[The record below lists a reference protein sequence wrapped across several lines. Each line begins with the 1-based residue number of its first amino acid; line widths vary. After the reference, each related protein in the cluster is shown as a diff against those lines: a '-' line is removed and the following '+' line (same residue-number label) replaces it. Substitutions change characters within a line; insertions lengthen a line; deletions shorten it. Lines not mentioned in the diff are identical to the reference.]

1 MKKTFQSQILRTYSI
16 IIGLILAGLGLI
28 LGQLFPI
35 FWEHSTKVHLDAKMD
50 DVADYLEATG
60 LSKKEQADITE
71 ILSSTIHYKDM
82 TNEQHSLWLYLFFA
96 LLIAFI
102 LAIFLGSNI
111 FKKYAQPIEHL
122 TETAM
127 ELARGNYRIRA
138 FEDDFSGMSKL
149 SNSINILARNLH
161 DISVMRETEKE
172 RLKTLIENMGSG
184 LIMIDRNGIVTIVNR
199 SFLNQLQISLED
211 VDGKL
216 FRKIGLPEK
225 IEAFIDKLFLTES
238 LNREQIQIQRNLH
251 TYYMNAYGAPVIGE
265 HGRWLGIVVVMH
277 DITELVK
284 LEQIRKDF
292 VANVSHELKTPV
304 TSIKGF
310 SETLLYGA
318 YKNEETLLS
327 FLEIIHKESNRLQ
340 MLIND
345 LLDLS
350 KVEQVGFEISLQ
362 KVKLNNVLNR
372 SIEMTTHLVEE
383 KNMDIAAT
391 IDDSVEVLGD
401 PNRIMQI
408 MMNLLGNAINYST
421 ENTTVHISIYK
432 NEKYGIFQIEDQGI
446 GISKEEINR
455 IFERFYRVD
464 RARSRNSGG
473 TGLGLAIV
481 KHLVEAHHGLIKV
494 ESEVGKGT
502 SFTVS
507 IPLVKS

>member
-1 MKKTFQSQILRTYSI
+1 MKTYQSRILRTYSI
-16 IIGLILAGLGLI
+16 LIGVILAGLGI
-28 LGQLFPI
+28 VLGQLFPI
-35 FWEHSTKVHLDAKMD
+35 FVDHSANKIVDSKIESVSTF
-50 DVADYLEATG
+50 LETTE
-60 LSKKEQADITE
+60 LSKDEQVKINQL
-71 ILSSTIHYKDM
+71 ISSELKGE
-82 TNEQHSLWLYLFFA
+82 NLVEEQSLWLFLFFTLLA
-96 LLIAFI
+96 AFLIA
-102 LAIFLGSNI
+102 LFLGASI
-111 FKKYAQPIEHL
+111 FRKYAQPIEHL

-149 SNSINILARNLH
+149 SNSLNILARNLH

-172 RLKTLIENMGSG
+172 RLKTLIENMGSA
-184 LIMIDRNGIVTIVNR
+184 LIMIDRNGLITIVNR
-199 SFLNQLQISLED
+199 SFLQQLQISLD
-211 VDGKL
+211 NVDGKL

-225 IEAFIDKLFLTES
+225 IEEFIDKLFLTES
-238 LNREQIQIQRNLH
+238 SSREQIQIKRDLH
-251 TYYMNAYGAPVIGE
+251 TYYMDAYGAPVIGE

-277 DITELVK
+277 DITELIK

-310 SETLLYGA
+310 SETLLFGA

-350 KVEQVGFEISLQ
+350 KVEQVGYEISLK
-362 KVKLNNVLNR
+362 KVRLTDILER
-372 SIEMTTHLVEE
+372 GLEMTAHLVEE
-383 KNMDIAAT
+383 KDMKLETTVDN
-391 IDDSVEVLGD
+391 SVHVLGD
-401 PNRIMQI
+401 MNRLIQI
-408 MMNLLGNAINYST
+408 MMNLLANGITYSP
-421 ENTTVHISIYK
+421 ENTTVRVNIFK
-432 NEKYGIFQIEDQGI
+432 NEQYGIFQIQDEGI
-446 GISKEEINR
+446 GISKSEINR

-502 SFTVS
+502 TFTVY
-507 IPLVKS
+507 IPIAKS

>member
-1 MKKTFQSQILRTYSI
+1 MKRFQSKILRTYSI
-16 IIGLILAGLGLI
+16 IIGLILAILGLV
-28 LGQLFPI
+28 LGQLYPVFVN
-35 FWEHSTKVHLDAKMD
+35 HSTVVLIDSKMKEISS
-50 DVADYLEATG
+50 YLVETE
-60 LSKKEQADITE
+60 LSTDEQAKIKQLLNSTLQQQE
-71 ILSSTIHYKDM
+71 IA
-82 TNEQHSLWLYLFFA
+82 NEQNSLWLFLFFILLITFLVA
-96 LLIAFI
+96 LL
-102 LAIFLGSNI
+102 LGANI

-138 FEDDFSGMSKL
+138 FEDEFSGMSTL

-172 RLKTLIENMGSG
+172 RLKTLIENMGSA
-184 LIMIDRNGIVTIVNR
+184 LIMIDRNGLVTIVNR
-199 SFLNQLQISLED
+199 SFLEELQISFENI
-211 VDGKL
+211 DGKL
-216 FRKIGLPEK
+216 FRKIGLPDR

-238 LNREQIQIQRNLH
+238 SHREQIQIKRNLH
-251 TYYMNAYGAPVIGE
+251 TYYKDAYGAPVIGE

-284 LEQIRKDF
+284 LEQVRKDF

-340 MLIND
+340 MLITD

-350 KVEQVGFEISLQ
+350 KVEQVGYEVNLHE
-362 KVKLNNVLNR
+362 VKLQDVLNR
-372 SIEMTTHLVEE
+372 CLDMSAHLLEE
-383 KNMDIAAT
+383 KEIELAIKVEN
-391 IDDSVEVLGD
+391 SVKVLGD
-401 PNRIMQI
+401 SNRLMQI
-408 MMNLLGNAINYST
+408 FMNLVTNAITYSSDH
-421 ENTTVHISIYK
+421 TTLHITIFN
-432 NEKYGIFQIEDQGI
+432 NEKYGIFRIQDEGI
-446 GISKEEINR
+446 GITKKEISR

-481 KHLVEAHHGLIKV
+481 KHLVEAHHGLIEV
-494 ESEVGKGT
+494 DSEVGKGT
-502 SFTVS
+502 CFTVY

>member
-1 MKKTFQSQILRTYSI
+1 MKKFQSRILRTYSMLV
-16 IIGLILAGLGLI
+16 GVILAGLGI
-28 LGQLFPI
+28 VLGQLFPV
-35 FWEHSTKVHLDAKMD
+35 FVEHSVNNIMYSKIETVSNYLGTTK
-50 DVADYLEATG
+50 
-60 LSKKEQADITE
+60 LSKEEQKNITQMVASNLE
-71 ILSSTIHYKDM
+71 NGHVQSV
-82 TNEQHSLWLYLFFA
+82 QHSIWLFLFFSLLAAFLLA
-96 LLIAFI
+96 LI
-102 LAIFLGSNI
+102 LGARI
-111 FKKYAQPIEHL
+111 FKKYAQPIDHL

-172 RLKTLIENMGSG
+172 RLKTLIENMGSA
-184 LIMIDRNGIVTIVNR
+184 LIMIDGNGIVTIVNR
-199 SFLNQLQISLED
+199 SFLEQLQITLEN

-216 FRKIGLPEK
+216 FRKIGLPQSM
-225 IEAFIDKLFLTES
+225 EAFIDKLFLTES
-238 LNREQIQIQRNLH
+238 SNREQLQIKRNLH
-251 TYYMNAYGAPVIGE
+251 TYYMDAYGAPVIGE

-277 DITELVK
+277 DITELIK

-310 SETLLYGA
+310 SETLLFGA

-350 KVEQVGFEISLQ
+350 KVEQVGYEITLN
-362 KVKLNNVLNR
+362 KVRLSDILNR
-372 SIEMTTHLVEE
+372 GIEMTTHLVEE
-383 KNMDIAAT
+383 KNMKIDIKV
-391 IDDSVEVLGD
+391 DENLYVLGD
-401 PNRIMQI
+401 KNRLIQI
-408 MMNLLGNAINYST
+408 MMNLITNAITYSPK
-421 ENTTVHISIYK
+421 NTTIHVNIYK
-432 NEKYGIFQIEDQGI
+432 NKKFGIFQIRDEGI
-446 GISKEEINR
+446 GISKSEINR

-481 KHLVEAHHGLIKV
+481 KHLVEAHHGLIEV

-502 SFTVS
+502 IFTVS
-507 IPLVKS
+507 IPIVKS

>member
-1 MKKTFQSQILRTYSI
+1 MKSFHSKLFRTYSI
-16 IIGLILAGLGLI
+16 MIGLILACLGII

-35 FWEHSTKVHLDAKMD
+35 FAKSSSEKVINTKIDEVSNYIDS
-50 DVADYLEATG
+50 TG
-60 LSKKEQADITE
+60 LTVDEQRHIKEMLASTFSQTE
-71 ILSSTIHYKDM
+71 LI
-82 TNEQHSLWLYLFFA
+82 NAHSLWLFLIVILSLTFLVA
-96 LLIAFI
+96 L
-102 LAIFLGSNI
+102 FLGTNI

-138 FEDDFSGMSKL
+138 FEDEFSGMSKL

-172 RLKTLIENMGSG
+172 RLKTLIENMGSA
-184 LIMIDRNGIVTIVNR
+184 LIMIDRNGYITIVNR
-199 SFLNQLQISLED
+199 SFLKQLDISFKDL
-211 VDGKL
+211 DGKL
-216 FRKIGLPEK
+216 FNKIGLPK
-225 IEAFIDKLFLTES
+225 QIEAFIDQLFLTEAS
-238 LNREQIQIQRNLH
+238 NREQISIKKNIH
-251 TYYMNAYGAPVIGE
+251 TYFMDAYGAPVIGE
-265 HGRWLGIVVVMH
+265 HGKWLGIVVVMH

-284 LEQIRKDF
+284 LEQVRKDF

-350 KVEQVGFEISLQ
+350 KVEQVGYEVNLQ
-362 KVKLNNVLNR
+362 KINLLEVVER
-372 SIEMTTHLVEE
+372 SKEMTSHIVEE
-383 KNMDIAAT
+383 KNMTLKI
-391 IDDSVEVLGD
+391 IYNGPVYVLGD
-401 PNRIMQI
+401 INRLIQI
-408 MMNLLGNAINYST
+408 MMNLLMNALTYSP
-421 ENTTVHISIYK
+421 EDKTVIISIDR
-432 NEKYGIFQIEDQGI
+432 NEKCGIFRIQDEGI
-446 GISKEEINR
+446 GISKDEIGR
-455 IFERFYRVD
+455 VFERFYRVD

-481 KHLVEAHHGLIKV
+481 KHLVEAHHGLLEV

-502 SFTVS
+502 VFTVS

>member
-1 MKKTFQSQILRTYSI
+1 MKSFHSKLFRTYSI
-16 IIGLILAGLGLI
+16 MIGLILACLGLI

-35 FWEHSTKVHLDAKMD
+35 YAKSSSEKVINTKIDEVSN
-50 DVADYLEATG
+50 YIGTTG
-60 LSKKEQADITE
+60 LTVDEQRDITE
-71 ILSSTIHYKDM
+71 MLASSFSQTELI
-82 TNEQHSLWLYLFFA
+82 NAHSLWLFLFIIMSITFLVA
-96 LLIAFI
+96 L
-102 LAIFLGSNI
+102 FLGTNI
-111 FKKYAQPIEHL
+111 FKKFAQPIEHL

-138 FEDDFSGMSKL
+138 FEDEFSGMSKL

-172 RLKTLIENMGSG
+172 RLKTLIENMGSA
-184 LIMIDRNGIVTIVNR
+184 LIMIDRNGYITIVNR
-199 SFLNQLQISLED
+199 SFLKQLDISFKD

-216 FRKIGLPEK
+216 FNKIGLPKK
-225 IEAFIDKLFLTES
+225 IEAFIDHLFLTEAS
-238 LNREQIQIQRNLH
+238 NREQISIKKNIH
-251 TYYMNAYGAPVIGE
+251 TYFMDAYGAPVIGE
-265 HGRWLGIVVVMH
+265 HGKWLGIVVVMH

-284 LEQIRKDF
+284 LEQVRKDF

-350 KVEQVGFEISLQ
+350 KVEQVGYEVNLQ
-362 KVKLNNVLNR
+362 KVNLLEVVER
-372 SIEMTTHLVEE
+372 SKEMTSHIVEE
-383 KNMDIAAT
+383 KNMRLEMIY
-391 IDDSVEVLGD
+391 SKPVYVLGD
-401 PNRIMQI
+401 LNRLIQI
-408 MMNLLGNAINYST
+408 TMNLLMNALTYSP
-421 ENTTVHISIYK
+421 EDKTVTISIDRNDK
-432 NEKYGIFQIEDQGI
+432 CGIFRIQDEGI
-446 GISKEEINR
+446 GISKDEIGR
-455 IFERFYRVD
+455 VFERFYRVD

-481 KHLVEAHHGLIKV
+481 KHLVEAHHGLLEV

-502 SFTVS
+502 VFTVS

>member
-1 MKKTFQSQILRTYSI
+1 MKTYKSRILRTYSI
-16 IIGLILAGLGLI
+16 LIGVILAGLGI
-28 LGQLFPI
+28 VLGQLFPI
-35 FWEHSTKVHLDAKMD
+35 FVEHSINNVMSAKLEKVSN
-50 DVADYLEATG
+50 YLSATN
-60 LSKKEQADITE
+60 LPKEEQNNINE
-71 ILSSTIHYKDM
+71 MMSSILRNDSIFSV
-82 TNEQHSLWLYLFFA
+82 QHSVWLLLFFSLLATYLLA
-96 LLIAFI
+96 L
-102 LAIFLGSNI
+102 FLGARI
-111 FKKYAQPIEHL
+111 FRKYAQPIDHL

-161 DISVMRETEKE
+161 DISIMRETEKE
-172 RLKTLIENMGSG
+172 RLKTLIENMGSA
-184 LIMIDRNGIVTIVNR
+184 LIMIDGNGIVTIVNR
-199 SFLNQLQISLED
+199 SFLDQLQLSLEN

-216 FRKIGLPEK
+216 FRKIGLPHN
-225 IEAFIDKLFLTES
+225 IETFIDKLFLTES
-238 LNREQIQIQRNLH
+238 SNREQLHIQRNLH
-251 TYYMNAYGAPVIGE
+251 TYYMDAYGAPVIGE

-277 DITELVK
+277 DITELIK

-310 SETLLYGA
+310 SETLLFGA

-350 KVEQVGFEISLQ
+350 KVEQVGYKVNIN
-362 KVKLNNVLNR
+362 KVKLSEILIR
-372 SIEMTTHLVEE
+372 GLEMTTHLAEE
-383 KNMDIAAT
+383 KNIIIET
-391 IDDSVEVLGD
+391 IVDENVHVLGD
-401 PNRIMQI
+401 KNRLIQI
-408 MMNLLGNAINYST
+408 MMNLLANAITYSP
-421 ENTTVHISIYK
+421 ENTTIRVNIYRSK
-432 NEKYGIFQIEDQGI
+432 TFGVFQIQDEGI
-446 GISKEEINR
+446 GIKKSEINR

-502 SFTVS
+502 IFTVS
-507 IPLVKS
+507 IPIVKS

>member
-1 MKKTFQSQILRTYSI
+1 MKTFQSKILRTYSI
-16 IIGLILAGLGLI
+16 LIGLILAGLGLV

-35 FWEHSTKVHLDAKMD
+35 FVEHSSAVIVHSKMKQIEG
-50 DVADYLEATG
+50 YLKTTD
-60 LSKKEQADITE
+60 LSEKEQASIKGMLNSTLQNTDIT
-71 ILSSTIHYKDM
+71 S
-82 TNEQHSLWLYLFFA
+82 EQNSLWLFLFLMLFITFLFA
-96 LLIAFI
+96 L
-102 LAIFLGSNI
+102 FLGFNI

-172 RLKTLIENMGSG
+172 QLKTLIENMGSA

-199 SFLNQLQISLED
+199 SFLKQLQINFENI
-211 VDGKL
+211 DGKL
-216 FRKIGLPEK
+216 FRKIGLPDK
-225 IEAFIDKLFLTES
+225 IESFIDKLFLTES
-238 LNREQIQIQRNLH
+238 SNREQIQIKRNLH
-251 TYYMNAYGAPVIGE
+251 TYYMDAYGAPVIGE

-277 DITELVK
+277 DITELIK
-284 LEQIRKDF
+284 LEQVRKDF

-318 YKNEETLLS
+318 YKKEETLLS

-350 KVEQVGFEISLQ
+350 KVEKVGYEVNLH
-362 KVKLNNVLNR
+362 KVRLSEVLNR
-372 SIEMTTHLVEE
+372 SIEMTAHLIDE
-383 KNMDIAAT
+383 KEMELTST

-401 PNRIMQI
+401 GNRLMQI
-408 MMNLLGNAINYST
+408 MMNLLTNAITYSS
-421 ENTTVHISIYK
+421 ERTTVHVSIDK
-432 NEKYGIFQIEDQGI
+432 DGKYGIFQIQDQGM
-446 GISKEEINR
+446 GISKEETSR

-502 SFTVS
+502 CFIVY

>member
-1 MKKTFQSQILRTYSI
+1 MKTFQSKLLRTYSI
-16 IIGLILAGLGLI
+16 IIGFILACLGLV

-35 FWEHSTKVHLDAKMD
+35 FVNHSSTVMIDSKMNQISTYLDTT
-50 DVADYLEATG
+50 E
-60 LSKKEQADITE
+60 LSKTEQVNIKQLLGSTLEQKEIANAQ
-71 ILSSTIHYKDM
+71 
-82 TNEQHSLWLYLFFA
+82 NSLWLFLFFL
-96 LLIAFI
+96 LLITFFI
-102 LAIFLGSNI
+102 ALFLGAKI
-111 FKKYAQPIEHL
+111 LRKYAQPIEHL

-138 FEDDFSGMSKL
+138 FEDEYSGMSKL
-149 SNSINILARNLH
+149 SNSINILARNLQ

-172 RLKTLIENMGSG
+172 RLKTLIENMGSA
-184 LIMIDRNGIVTIVNR
+184 LVMIDRNGVVSIVNR
-199 SFLNQLQISLED
+199 SFLEHLQFSIES

-216 FRKIGLPEK
+216 FRQIGLPDK
-225 IEAFIDKLFLTES
+225 IEAFIEKLFLTES
-238 LNREQIQIQRNLH
+238 SNREQIQIKRNLH
-251 TYYMNAYGAPVIGE
+251 TYYMDAYGAPVIGE

-277 DITELVK
+277 DITELIK

-340 MLIND
+340 TLIND

-350 KVEQVGFEISLQ
+350 KVEQVGYEVNIH
-362 KVKLNNVLNR
+362 KVQLNSILNR
-372 SIEMTTHLVEE
+372 SIEMTAHLLDE
-383 KNMDIAAT
+383 KEMELALT
-391 IDDSVEVLGD
+391 IDNSVEVLGD
-401 PNRIMQI
+401 ANRIIQI
-408 MMNLLGNAINYST
+408 MMNLLTNAITYSS
-421 ENTTVHISIYK
+421 NHTTIHISVYK
-432 NEKYGIFQIEDQGI
+432 DEKYGIFQIQDEGI
-446 GISKEEINR
+446 GISKKEITR

-481 KHLVEAHHGLIKV
+481 KHLVEAHHGKIEV
-494 ESEVGKGT
+494 ESDIGKGT
-502 SFTVS
+502 CFKVY

>member
-1 MKKTFQSQILRTYSI
+1 MKSFHYKLFRTYSI
-16 IIGLILAGLGLI
+16 MIGLILACLGLV

-35 FWEHSTKVHLDAKMD
+35 YVKNSSEKVINTKIDEVSNYISSTGLTTDEQKDITSMLDASFSNSH
-50 DVADYLEATG
+50 LIEP
-60 LSKKEQADITE
+60 
-71 ILSSTIHYKDM
+71 
-82 TNEQHSLWLYLFFA
+82 HSLWLFLFIILSISF
-96 LLIAFI
+96 LVSLI
-102 LAIFLGSNI
+102 LGTSI

-172 RLKTLIENMGSG
+172 RLKTLIENMGSA
-184 LIMIDRNGIVTIVNR
+184 LIMMDRNGYITIVNR
-199 SFLNQLQISLED
+199 SFLKQLTISFED

-216 FRKIGLPEK
+216 FKKIGLPKK
-225 IEAFIDKLFLTES
+225 IEAFIDQLFLTEAAS
-238 LNREQIQIQRNLH
+238 REQISIKKNLH
-251 TYYMNAYGAPVIGE
+251 TYYMDAYGAPVIGE
-265 HGRWLGIVVVMH
+265 HGKWLGIVVVMH

-284 LEQIRKDF
+284 LEQVRKDF

-318 YKNEETLLS
+318 YKNEDTLLS

-350 KVEQVGFEISLQ
+350 KVEQVGYEMNLQ
-362 KVKLNNVLNR
+362 KVNLLEVVER
-372 SIEMTTHLVEE
+372 SKEMTNHIVEE
-383 KNMDIAAT
+383 KNMRIET
-391 IDDSVEVLGD
+391 IYEEPIYVLGD
-401 PNRIMQI
+401 LNRLIQI
-408 MMNLLGNAINYST
+408 TMNLLMNALTYSP
-421 ENTTVHISIYK
+421 EEKTVTISIDQ
-432 NEKYGIFQIEDQGI
+432 NEKCGILRIQDEGI
-446 GISKEEINR
+446 GIAKEEINR
-455 IFERFYRVD
+455 VFERFYRVD

-481 KHLVEAHHGLIKV
+481 KHLVEAHHGLLEV

-502 SFTVS
+502 VFTVS
-507 IPLVKS
+507 IPLVKR

>member
-1 MKKTFQSQILRTYSI
+1 MKRFQSKILRTYSI
-16 IIGLILAGLGLI
+16 VIGLILASLGLV
-28 LGQLFPI
+28 LGQLYPVFVD
-35 FWEHSTKVHLDAKMD
+35 HSTVILIDSKMEQ
-50 DVADYLEATG
+50 VSEYLVETE
-60 LSKKEQADITE
+60 LSVEEQANIKQLLNSTFQHQE
-71 ILSSTIHYKDM
+71 IA
-82 TNEQHSLWLYLFFA
+82 NEQNSLWLFLFFILLA
-96 LLIAFI
+96 TFLIA
-102 LAIFLGSNI
+102 LFLGSNI

-138 FEDDFSGMSKL
+138 FEDDFSGMSAL

-172 RLKTLIENMGSG
+172 RLKTLIENMGSA
-184 LIMIDRNGIVTIVNR
+184 LIMIDRNGLVTIVNR
-199 SFLNQLQISLED
+199 SFLEQLQITLENI
-211 VDGKL
+211 DGKL
-216 FRKIGLPEK
+216 FRKIGLPDQ
-225 IEAFIDKLFLTES
+225 IEDFINKLFLTES
-238 LNREQIQIQRNLH
+238 SYREQIKIKRNLH
-251 TYYMNAYGAPVIGE
+251 TYYKDAYGAPVIGE

-284 LEQIRKDF
+284 LEQVRKDF

-340 MLIND
+340 MLITD

-350 KVEQVGFEISLQ
+350 KVEQVGYEVNLHD
-362 KVKLNNVLNR
+362 VKLNDVLNR
-372 SIEMTTHLVEE
+372 CLEMASHLLEE
-383 KNMDIAAT
+383 KEIELVLKVE
-391 IDDSVEVLGD
+391 DSVRVLGD
-401 PNRIMQI
+401 SNRLMQI
-408 MMNLLGNAINYST
+408 LMNLVTNAITYSPDH
-421 ENTTVHISIYK
+421 TTLHISIFK
-432 NEKYGIFQIEDQGI
+432 NEKYGIFRIQDEGI
-446 GISKEEINR
+446 GISKKEISR

-481 KHLVEAHHGLIKV
+481 KHLVEAHHGLIEV

-502 SFTVS
+502 CFIVY

>member
-1 MKKTFQSQILRTYSI
+1 MKRFQSKILRTYSI
-16 IIGLILAGLGLI
+16 VIGLILASLGLV
-28 LGQLFPI
+28 LGQIYPI
-35 FWEHSTKVHLDAKMD
+35 FVNHSTGIVIDSKMEQISTD
-50 DVADYLEATG
+50 LAATE
-60 LSKKEQADITE
+60 LSKKEQANIKQL
-71 ILSSTIHYKDM
+71 LSSTLQHQEIAND
-82 TNEQHSLWLYLFFA
+82 QHSLWLFLFFV
-96 LLIAFI
+96 LLITFLVA
-102 LAIFLGSNI
+102 LFLGANI

-138 FEDDFSGMSKL
+138 FEDDFSGMATL

-172 RLKTLIENMGSG
+172 RLKTLIENMGSA
-184 LIMIDRNGIVTIVNR
+184 LIMIDRNGLVTIVNR
-199 SFLNQLQISLED
+199 SFLEQLQISFEN

-216 FRKIGLPEK
+216 FRKIGLPDK

-238 LNREQIQIQRNLH
+238 SYREQIQIKRNLH
-251 TYYMNAYGAPVIGE
+251 TYYKDAYGAPVIGE

-277 DITELVK
+277 DITELIK
-284 LEQIRKDF
+284 LEQVRKDF

-340 MLIND
+340 MLITD

-350 KVEQVGFEISLQ
+350 KVEQVGYEVNLH
-362 KVKLNNVLNR
+362 KVKLKDVLNR
-372 SIEMTTHLVEE
+372 CIDMSAHLLEE
-383 KNMDIAAT
+383 KEIELALT
-391 IDDSVEVLGD
+391 VEDSVKVLGD
-401 PNRIMQI
+401 SNRLMQI
-408 MMNLLGNAINYST
+408 MMNLVTNAITYSSDH
-421 ENTTVHISIYK
+421 TTLHISIFK
-432 NEKYGIFQIEDQGI
+432 NEKYGIFRIQDEGI
-446 GISKEEINR
+446 GISKKEISR

-481 KHLVEAHHGLIKV
+481 KHLVEAHHGLIEV
-494 ESEVGKGT
+494 DSEVGNGT
-502 SFTVS
+502 CFTVY

>member
-1 MKKTFQSQILRTYSI
+1 MKSFHSKLFRTYSI
-16 IIGLILAGLGLI
+16 MIGLILACLGLI

-35 FWEHSTKVHLDAKMD
+35 YAKNTSEKVINTKINEVSN
-50 DVADYLEATG
+50 YISSTG
-60 LSKKEQADITE
+60 LTMDEQRDISE
-71 ILSSTIHYKDM
+71 MIDSSFSQI
-82 TNEQHSLWLYLFFA
+82 ELIESHSLWFFLFIILSITFLVA
-96 LLIAFI
+96 L
-102 LAIFLGSNI
+102 FLGNNI
-111 FKKYAQPIEHL
+111 SKKFAQPIEHL

-138 FEDDFSGMSKL
+138 FEDEFSGMSKL

-172 RLKTLIENMGSG
+172 RLKTLIENMGSA
-184 LIMIDRNGIVTIVNR
+184 LIMIDRNGYITIVNR
-199 SFLNQLQISLED
+199 SFLKQLGISFED

-216 FRKIGLPEK
+216 FNKIGLPKK
-225 IEAFIDKLFLTES
+225 IETFIDELFLTEAS
-238 LNREQIQIQRNLH
+238 NREQISIKKNLH
-251 TYYMNAYGAPVIGE
+251 TYYMDAYGAPVIGE
-265 HGRWLGIVVVMH
+265 HGKWLGIVVVMH

-350 KVEQVGFEISLQ
+350 KVEQAGYEVNLQ
-362 KVKLNNVLNR
+362 KVNLLEVVER
-372 SIEMTTHLVEE
+372 SKEMTSHILEE
-383 KNMDIAAT
+383 KNMRLET
-391 IDDSVEVLGD
+391 IFEEPVYVLAD
-401 PNRIMQI
+401 LNRLIQI
-408 MMNLLGNAINYST
+408 TMNLLMNALTYSP
-421 ENTTVHISIYK
+421 EDKTVIISIDQNK
-432 NEKYGIFQIEDQGI
+432 KYGIFRIQDEGI
-446 GISKEEINR
+446 GIAKEEVNR
-455 IFERFYRVD
+455 VFERFYRVD

-481 KHLVEAHHGLIKV
+481 KHLVEAHHGFIEV

-502 SFTVS
+502 VFTVS

>member
-1 MKKTFQSQILRTYSI
+1 MKRFQSKILRTYSI
-16 IIGLILAGLGLI
+16 VIGLILASLGLV
-28 LGQLFPI
+28 LGQLFPV
-35 FWEHSTKVHLDAKMD
+35 FVDHSTAVLIDSKMKRISNFL
-50 DVADYLEATG
+50 VETE
-60 LSKKEQADITE
+60 LSDEEQANIKQLLNSTLEHQE
-71 ILSSTIHYKDM
+71 IA
-82 TNEQHSLWLYLFFA
+82 NEQKSLWLFLFF
-96 LLIAFI
+96 LLLVTFLIA
-102 LAIFLGSNI
+102 LFLGSNI

-138 FEDDFSGMSKL
+138 FEDDFSGMSTL
-149 SNSINILARNLH
+149 SNSLNILARNLH

-172 RLKTLIENMGSG
+172 RLKTLIENMGSA
-184 LIMIDRNGIVTIVNR
+184 LIMIDRNGLVTIVNR
-199 SFLNQLQISLED
+199 SFLEQLQISLENI
-211 VDGKL
+211 DGKL
-216 FRKIGLPEK
+216 FRKIGLPAQ

-238 LNREQIQIQRNLH
+238 SYREQIKIKRNLH
-251 TYYMNAYGAPVIGE
+251 TYYKDAYGAPVIGE

-284 LEQIRKDF
+284 LEQVRKDF

-340 MLIND
+340 MLITD

-350 KVEQVGFEISLQ
+350 KVEQVGYEVNLHE
-362 KVKLNNVLNR
+362 VKLQDVLNR
-372 SIEMTTHLVEE
+372 CLEMSAHLLEEKEIELALSVEE
-383 KNMDIAAT
+383 TVK
-391 IDDSVEVLGD
+391 VLGD
-401 PNRIMQI
+401 SNRLMQI
-408 MMNLLGNAINYST
+408 MMNLVTNAITYSPDH
-421 ENTTVHISIYK
+421 TTIYISIFK
-432 NEKYGIFQIEDQGI
+432 NEKYGIFHIQDEGI
-446 GISKEEINR
+446 GISKKEIGR

-481 KHLVEAHHGLIKV
+481 KHLVEAHHGLIEV
-494 ESEVGKGT
+494 DSEVGKGT
-502 SFTVS
+502 CFTVY

>member
-1 MKKTFQSQILRTYSI
+1 MKTFHSKLFRTYSI
-16 IIGLILAGLGLI
+16 MIGLILACLGLI

-35 FWEHSTKVHLDAKMD
+35 YAKDTSEKVINTKINEVSN
-50 DVADYLEATG
+50 YISSTG
-60 LSKKEQADITE
+60 LTLDEQRDINE
-71 ILSSTIHYKDM
+71 MIDSSFSQI
-82 TNEQHSLWLYLFFA
+82 ELIESHSLWSFLFI
-96 LLIAFI
+96 LLSIAF
-102 LAIFLGSNI
+102 LVALFLGNNI
-111 FKKYAQPIEHL
+111 SKKFAQPIEHL

-138 FEDDFSGMSKL
+138 FEDEFSGMSKL

-172 RLKTLIENMGSG
+172 RLKTLIENMGSA
-184 LIMIDRNGIVTIVNR
+184 LIMMDRNGYITIVNR
-199 SFLNQLQISLED
+199 SFLKQLDISFED
-211 VDGKL
+211 VDRKL
-216 FRKIGLPEK
+216 FNKIGLPKK
-225 IEAFIDKLFLTES
+225 IETFIDELFLTEAS
-238 LNREQIQIQRNLH
+238 NREQISIKKNLH
-251 TYYMNAYGAPVIGE
+251 TYSVDAYGAPVIGE
-265 HGRWLGIVVVMH
+265 HGKWLGIVVVMH

-340 MLIND
+340 VLISD

-350 KVEQVGFEISLQ
+350 KVEQVGYEMNLQ
-362 KVKLNNVLNR
+362 KVNLLEVVER
-372 SIEMTTHLVEE
+372 SKEMTSHILEE
-383 KNMDIAAT
+383 KNMRLET
-391 IDDSVEVLGD
+391 IFEKPVYVQADL
-401 PNRIMQI
+401 NRLIQI
-408 MMNLLGNAINYST
+408 TMNLLMNALTYSP
-421 ENTTVHISIYK
+421 EEKTVIISIGQNK
-432 NEKYGIFQIEDQGI
+432 KYGIFRIQDEGI
-446 GISKEEINR
+446 GIAKEELNR
-455 IFERFYRVD
+455 VFERFYRVD

-481 KHLVEAHHGLIKV
+481 KHLVEAHRGIIEI

-502 SFTVS
+502 VFTVS

>member
-1 MKKTFQSQILRTYSI
+1 MKSFHSKLFRTYSI
-16 IIGLILAGLGLI
+16 MIGVILACLGLI

-35 FWEHSTKVHLDAKMD
+35 FAQKSSEKIVNTKIEEITTYLGSTK
-50 DVADYLEATG
+50 
-60 LSKKEQADITE
+60 LSIDEQRNITE
-71 ILSSTIHYKDM
+71 ILGSSFANSEMMDT
-82 TNEQHSLWLYLFFA
+82 HSLWLFLFIIFSITFIIA
-96 LLIAFI
+96 LL
-102 LAIFLGSNI
+102 LGANI
-111 FKKYAQPIEHL
+111 FKRFAQPIEHL

-138 FEDDFSGMSKL
+138 FEDEFSGMSKL

-172 RLKTLIENMGSG
+172 RLKTLIENMGSA
-184 LIMIDRNGIVTIVNR
+184 LIMIDRNGYITIVNR
-199 SFLNQLQISLED
+199 SFLKQIDISFKD

-216 FRKIGLPEK
+216 FNKVGLPQK
-225 IEAFIDKLFLTES
+225 IEAFIDQLFLTEAS
-238 LNREQIQIQRNLH
+238 HREQISMKKNLH
-251 TYYMNAYGAPVIGE
+251 THFMDAYGAPVIGE
-265 HGRWLGIVVVMH
+265 HGKWLGIVIVMH
-277 DITELVK
+277 EITELVK
-284 LEQIRKDF
+284 LEQVRKDF

-350 KVEQVGFEISLQ
+350 KVEQVGYEVDLQ
-362 KVKLNNVLNR
+362 KVNLLEVVER
-372 SIEMTTHLVEE
+372 CIEMTSHIVEE
-383 KNMDIAAT
+383 KNMHIET
-391 IDDSVEVLGD
+391 IYNEPIYILGD
-401 PNRIMQI
+401 LNRLIQI
-408 MMNLLGNAINYST
+408 MMNLLMNALSYSP
-421 ENTTVHISIYK
+421 EDKTVTISLDRNK
-432 NEKYGIFQIEDQGI
+432 KCGIFRIQDEGI

-455 IFERFYRVD
+455 VFERFYRVD

-481 KHLVEAHHGLIKV
+481 KHLVEAHHGLLEV

-502 SFTVS
+502 VFTVS

>member
-1 MKKTFQSQILRTYSI
+1 MKSFHYKLFRTYSI
-16 IIGLILAGLGLI
+16 MIGLILACLGLV

-35 FWEHSTKVHLDAKMD
+35 YVKNSSEKVINTKIDEVSN
-50 DVADYLEATG
+50 YISSTG
-60 LSKKEQADITE
+60 LTTDEQKDITSMLNASFSKSHLIE
-71 ILSSTIHYKDM
+71 P
-82 TNEQHSLWLYLFFA
+82 HSLWLFLFIILSISF
-96 LLIAFI
+96 LVSLI
-102 LAIFLGSNI
+102 LGTNI

-138 FEDDFSGMSKL
+138 FEDEFSGMSKL

-172 RLKTLIENMGSG
+172 RLKTLIENMGSA
-184 LIMIDRNGIVTIVNR
+184 LIMMDRNGYITIVNR
-199 SFLNQLQISLED
+199 SFLKQLTISFED

-216 FRKIGLPEK
+216 FKKIGLPK
-225 IEAFIDKLFLTES
+225 QIEAFIDQLFLTEAAS
-238 LNREQIQIQRNLH
+238 REQISIKKNLH
-251 TYYMNAYGAPVIGE
+251 TYYMDAYGAPVIGE
-265 HGRWLGIVVVMH
+265 HGKWLGIVVVMH

-284 LEQIRKDF
+284 LEQVRKDF

-318 YKNEETLLS
+318 YKNEDTLLS

-350 KVEQVGFEISLQ
+350 KVEQVGYEMNLQ
-362 KVKLNNVLNR
+362 KVNLLEVVER
-372 SIEMTTHLVEE
+372 SKEMTNHIVEE
-383 KNMDIAAT
+383 KNMLIET
-391 IDDSVEVLGD
+391 IYEEPIYVLGD
-401 PNRIMQI
+401 LNRLIQI
-408 MMNLLGNAINYST
+408 TMNLLMNALTYSP
-421 ENTTVHISIYK
+421 EEKTVTISIDQ
-432 NEKYGIFQIEDQGI
+432 NEKCGILRIQDEGI
-446 GISKEEINR
+446 GIAKEEINR
-455 IFERFYRVD
+455 VFERFYRVD

-481 KHLVEAHHGLIKV
+481 KHLVEAHHGLLEV

-502 SFTVS
+502 VFTVS
-507 IPLVKS
+507 IPLVKR

>member
-1 MKKTFQSQILRTYSI
+1 MKTFHSKLFRTYSI
-16 IIGLILAGLGLI
+16 MIGLILACLGLI

-35 FWEHSTKVHLDAKMD
+35 YAKNTSEKVINTKINEVSN
-50 DVADYLEATG
+50 YISSTG
-60 LSKKEQADITE
+60 LTLDEQRDISE
-71 ILSSTIHYKDM
+71 MIDSSFSQI
-82 TNEQHSLWLYLFFA
+82 ELIESHSLWFF
-96 LLIAFI
+96 LFI
-102 LAIFLGSNI
+102 LLSITFLVVLFLGNNI
-111 FKKYAQPIEHL
+111 SKKFAQPIEHL

-138 FEDDFSGMSKL
+138 FEDEFSGMSKL

-172 RLKTLIENMGSG
+172 RLKTLIENMGSA
-184 LIMIDRNGIVTIVNR
+184 LIMMDRNGYITIVNR
-199 SFLNQLQISLED
+199 SFLKQLDISFED

-216 FRKIGLPEK
+216 FNKIGLPKK
-225 IEAFIDKLFLTES
+225 IETFIDELFLTEAS
-238 LNREQIQIQRNLH
+238 NREQISIKKNLH
-251 TYYMNAYGAPVIGE
+251 TYSVDAYGAPVIGE
-265 HGRWLGIVVVMH
+265 YGKWLGIVVVMH

-340 MLIND
+340 MLISD

-350 KVEQVGFEISLQ
+350 KVEQVGYEMNLQ
-362 KVKLNNVLNR
+362 KVNLLEVVER
-372 SIEMTTHLVEE
+372 SKEMTSHILEE
-383 KNMDIAAT
+383 KNMRLET
-391 IDDSVEVLGD
+391 IFEKPVYVQADL
-401 PNRIMQI
+401 NRLIQI
-408 MMNLLGNAINYST
+408 TMNLLMNALTYSP
-421 ENTTVHISIYK
+421 EEKTVIISIDQNK
-432 NEKYGIFQIEDQGI
+432 KYGIFRIQDEGI
-446 GISKEEINR
+446 GIAKEELNR
-455 IFERFYRVD
+455 VFERFYRVD

-481 KHLVEAHHGLIKV
+481 KHLVEAHRGTIEI

-502 SFTVS
+502 VFTVS

>member
-1 MKKTFQSQILRTYSI
+1 MKSFHSKLFRTYSI
-16 IIGLILAGLGLI
+16 MIGLILACLGLI

-35 FWEHSTKVHLDAKMD
+35 YAKSSSEKVINTKIDEVSN
-50 DVADYLEATG
+50 YIGTTG
-60 LSKKEQADITE
+60 LTVDEQRDITE
-71 ILSSTIHYKDM
+71 MLASSFSQTELI
-82 TNEQHSLWLYLFFA
+82 NAHSLWLFLFIIMSITFLVA
-96 LLIAFI
+96 L
-102 LAIFLGSNI
+102 FLGTNI
-111 FKKYAQPIEHL
+111 FKKFAQPIEHL

-138 FEDDFSGMSKL
+138 FEDEFSGMSKL

-172 RLKTLIENMGSG
+172 RLKTLIENMGSA
-184 LIMIDRNGIVTIVNR
+184 LIMIDRNGYITIVNR
-199 SFLNQLQISLED
+199 SFLKQLDISFKD

-216 FRKIGLPEK
+216 FNKIGLPKK
-225 IEAFIDKLFLTES
+225 IEAFIDHLFLTEAS
-238 LNREQIQIQRNLH
+238 NREQISIKKNIH
-251 TYYMNAYGAPVIGE
+251 TYFMDAYGAPVIGE
-265 HGRWLGIVVVMH
+265 HGKWLGIVVVMH

-284 LEQIRKDF
+284 LEQVRKDF

-350 KVEQVGFEISLQ
+350 KVEQVGYEVNLQ
-362 KVKLNNVLNR
+362 KVNLLEVVER
-372 SIEMTTHLVEE
+372 SKEMTSHIVEE
-383 KNMDIAAT
+383 KNMRLEMIY
-391 IDDSVEVLGD
+391 SKPVYVLGD
-401 PNRIMQI
+401 LNRLIQI
-408 MMNLLGNAINYST
+408 TMNLLMNALTYSP
-421 ENTTVHISIYK
+421 EDKTVTISIDHNDK
-432 NEKYGIFQIEDQGI
+432 CGIFRIQDEGI
-446 GISKEEINR
+446 GISKDEIGR
-455 IFERFYRVD
+455 VFERFYRVD

-481 KHLVEAHHGLIKV
+481 KHLVEAHHGLLEV

-502 SFTVS
+502 VFTVS

>member
-1 MKKTFQSQILRTYSI
+1 MKRFQSKILRTYSI
-16 IIGLILAGLGLI
+16 VIGLILASLGLV
-28 LGQLFPI
+28 LGQLYPI
-35 FWEHSTKVHLDAKMD
+35 FVHHSTVVLIDSKM
-50 DVADYLEATG
+50 EQIATDLAATE
-60 LSKKEQADITE
+60 LSKEEQSSIKQT
-71 ILSSTIHYKDM
+71 LSSALQNNEM
-82 TNEQHSLWLYLFFA
+82 ANEQQSLWLFLFFILFITFLVA
-96 LLIAFI
+96 L
-102 LAIFLGSNI
+102 FLGANI

-138 FEDDFSGMSKL
+138 FEDDFSGMSTL

-172 RLKTLIENMGSG
+172 RLKTLIENMGSA
-184 LIMIDRNGIVTIVNR
+184 LIMIDRNGLVTIVNR
-199 SFLNQLQISLED
+199 SFLKQLQISFENI
-211 VDGKL
+211 DGKL
-216 FRKIGLPEK
+216 FRKIGLPDK

-238 LNREQIQIQRNLH
+238 SSREQIQIKRNLH
-251 TYYMNAYGAPVIGE
+251 TYYMDAYGAPVIGE

-277 DITELVK
+277 DITELIK
-284 LEQIRKDF
+284 LEQVRKDF

-318 YKNEETLLS
+318 YKNEDTLLS

-340 MLIND
+340 MLITD

-350 KVEQVGFEISLQ
+350 KVEQVGYE
-362 KVKLNNVLNR
+362 VNLNNVKLKDVLDR
-372 SIEMTTHLVEE
+372 CIEMSTHLLEE
-383 KNMDIAAT
+383 KDIELALAVE
-391 IDDSVEVLGD
+391 DSVKVLGD
-401 PNRIMQI
+401 SNRLMQI
-408 MMNLLGNAINYST
+408 LMNLVTNAITYSPDH
-421 ENTTVHISIYK
+421 TTLHISIFK
-432 NEKYGIFQIEDQGI
+432 DEKYGIFRIQDEGI
-446 GISKEEINR
+446 GISKKEISR

-502 SFTVS
+502 CFTVY
-507 IPLVKS
+507 IPLVQS

>member
-1 MKKTFQSQILRTYSI
+1 MKKFQSKILRTYSI
-16 IIGLILAGLGLI
+16 IIGFILAGLGLV

-35 FWEHSTKVHLDAKMD
+35 FVNHSSTVLIDSKVNQVSTFLDTT
-50 DVADYLEATG
+50 E
-60 LSKKEQADITE
+60 LSKKEQLNITKM
-71 ILSSTIHYKDM
+71 LSSTFHHKEM
-82 TNEQHSLWLYLFFA
+82 ANEQNSIWLFLFFL
-96 LLIAFI
+96 LLITFFI
-102 LAIFLGSNI
+102 ALFIGANI
-111 FKKYAQPIEHL
+111 FRKYAQPIEHL

-138 FEDDFSGMSKL
+138 FEDDYSGMSKL
-149 SNSINILARNLH
+149 SNSINILARNLQ
-161 DISVMRETEKE
+161 DISIMRETEKE
-172 RLKTLIENMGSG
+172 RLKTLIENMGSA
-184 LIMIDRNGIVTIVNR
+184 LVMIDRNGLVSIVNR
-199 SFLNQLQISLED
+199 SFLDHLQISFEA

-216 FRKIGLPEK
+216 FRQIGLPEK
-225 IEAFIDKLFLTES
+225 IEAFIDKLFLTEAS
-238 LNREQIQIQRNLH
+238 NREQIKIKQNLH
-251 TYYMNAYGAPVIGE
+251 TYYMDAYGAPVIGE

-284 LEQIRKDF
+284 LEQVRKDF

-340 MLIND
+340 TLIND

-350 KVEQVGFEISLQ
+350 KVEQVGYEMNIR
-362 KVKLNNVLNR
+362 KVHLNDILNR
-372 SIEMTTHLVEE
+372 SVEMTTHLLEE
-383 KNMDIAAT
+383 KEMELALT
-391 IDDSVEVLGD
+391 IDSSVEVLGD
-401 PNRIMQI
+401 ANRLMQI
-408 MMNLLGNAINYST
+408 MMNLLTNAITYSSDH
-421 ENTTVHISIYK
+421 TTVHISVFK
-432 NEKYGIFQIEDQGI
+432 DEKYGIFQIQDEGI
-446 GISKEEINR
+446 GISKKEVTR

-481 KHLVEAHHGLIKV
+481 KHLVEAHHGRIEVK
-494 ESEVGKGT
+494 SEVGRGT
-502 SFTVS
+502 CFIVY

>member
-1 MKKTFQSQILRTYSI
+1 MKSFHSKLFRTYSI
-16 IIGLILAGLGLI
+16 MIGLILACLGLV

-35 FWEHSTKVHLDAKMD
+35 FVKNSSEKMIETKIDEV
-50 DVADYLEATG
+50 
-60 LSKKEQADITE
+60 SNDI
-71 ILSSTIHYKDM
+71 SSTGI
-82 TNEQHSLWLYLFFA
+82 TLGEQREISAIVDASFSHTDLIESQSLWL
-96 LLIAFI
+96 FI
-102 LAIFLGSNI
+102 IVIMIITFLVSLVLGTSI

-138 FEDDFSGMSKL
+138 FEDEFSGMSEL

-172 RLKTLIENMGSG
+172 RLKTLIENMGSA
-184 LIMIDRNGIVTIVNR
+184 LIMIDRNGYVTIVNR
-199 SFLNQLQISLED
+199 SFLKQLTIALED

-216 FRKIGLPEK
+216 FKKIGLPKK
-225 IEAFIDKLFLTES
+225 IETFIDQLFMTEVS
-238 LNREQIQIQRNLH
+238 SREQISIEKNLH
-251 TYYMNAYGAPVIGE
+251 TYYMDAYGAPVIGE
-265 HGRWLGIVVVMH
+265 HGKWLGIVVVMH

-284 LEQIRKDF
+284 LEQVRKDF

-350 KVEQVGFEISLQ
+350 KVEQVGYEVKLQ
-362 KVKLNNVLNR
+362 KVNLLEIVER
-372 SIEMTTHLVEE
+372 SKEMTSHIVEE
-383 KNMDIAAT
+383 KNMLIET
-391 IDDSVEVLGD
+391 IYEEPVYVLGD
-401 PNRIMQI
+401 SNRLIQI
-408 MMNLLGNAINYST
+408 TMNLLMNALTYSP
-421 ENTTVHISIYK
+421 EEKTVTIFIDQ
-432 NEKYGIFQIEDQGI
+432 NEKCGILRIQDQGI
-446 GISKEEINR
+446 GIAKEEINR
-455 IFERFYRVD
+455 VFERFYRVD

-481 KHLVEAHHGLIKV
+481 KHLVEAHHGLLEV

-502 SFTVS
+502 VFTIS
-507 IPLVKS
+507 IPLVKR

>member
-1 MKKTFQSQILRTYSI
+1 MKTFQSKILRTYSI
-16 IIGLILAGLGLI
+16 LIGLILAGLGLV

-35 FWEHSTKVHLDAKMD
+35 FVEHSSAVIVQSKVKQ
-50 DVADYLEATG
+50 VENYLKTTS
-60 LSKKEQADITE
+60 LSEKEQASIKGMLNSTLQNTDIG
-71 ILSSTIHYKDM
+71 S
-82 TNEQHSLWLYLFFA
+82 EQNSLWLFLFLMLFVAFLFA
-96 LLIAFI
+96 L
-102 LAIFLGSNI
+102 FLGFNI

-172 RLKTLIENMGSG
+172 QLKTLIENMGSA

-199 SFLNQLQISLED
+199 SFLKQLQINFENI
-211 VDGKL
+211 DGKL
-216 FRKIGLPEK
+216 FRKIGLPDK
-225 IEAFIDKLFLTES
+225 IESFIDKLFLTES
-238 LNREQIQIQRNLH
+238 SNREQIQIKRNLH
-251 TYYMNAYGAPVIGE
+251 TYYMDAYGAPVIGE

-277 DITELVK
+277 DITELIK
-284 LEQIRKDF
+284 LEQVRKDF

-350 KVEQVGFEISLQ
+350 KVEKVGYEVNLQ
-362 KVKLNNVLNR
+362 KVRLNDVLNR
-372 SIEMTTHLVEE
+372 SIEMTAHLIDE
-383 KNMDIAAT
+383 KEMELTST

-401 PNRIMQI
+401 GNRLMQI
-408 MMNLLGNAINYST
+408 MMNLLTNAITYSS
-421 ENTTVHISIYK
+421 ERTTVNVSIDK
-432 NEKYGIFQIEDQGI
+432 NDKYGIFKIQDQGM
-446 GISKEEINR
+446 GISKEETSR

-502 SFTVS
+502 CFIVY